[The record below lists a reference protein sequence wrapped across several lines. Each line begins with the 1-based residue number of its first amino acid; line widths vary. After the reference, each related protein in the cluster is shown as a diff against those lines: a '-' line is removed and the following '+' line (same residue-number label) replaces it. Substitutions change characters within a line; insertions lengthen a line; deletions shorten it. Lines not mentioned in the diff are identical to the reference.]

1 MKVHILYYILLP
13 YTIVSLHIDNLYN
26 CISNI
31 VIEVCSNINY
41 IAHLSQDQ
49 LGVQSL
55 KEQIDFST
63 CTVFIT
69 VGNKLLFNN
78 V

>member
-1 MKVHILYYILLP
+1 MKVHILYYIRLP
-13 YTIVSLHIDNLYN
+13 YTIVSLHIDNLCN

-31 VIEVCSNINY
+31 VIEVCSNIKY

-49 LGVQSL
+49 LGVQGL

-69 VGNKLLFNN
+69 FGNKLLFNN